1 MRLNDPLP
9 SFFEFEEKEYPLNLA
24 FDRVLD
30 VFDVLSDDGMNL
42 SDKVETCIKI
52 LVGDVGLDIISQ
64 FVMFREL
71 YDTYLVFGKKS
82 EVVTDE
88 LGNVMPM
95 KPVSKDMDIVLD
107 AKYIYASFRQIGI
120 NLFEEQGR
128 LSWEEFQ
135 VLLETLPDDTPIQ
148 KIKSIRNWK
157 PQKGESTEHKEQ
169 MRELQRRYALPNY
182 VREEEEDG

>member
-42 SDKVETCIKI
+42 PDKVETCIKI

-157 PQKGESTEHKEQ
+157 PQKGERTEHKEQ

>member
-1 MRLNDPLP
+1 MRLNDPLT
-9 SFFEFEEKEYPLNLA
+9 SSFEFEEKEYPLNLA

-30 VFDVLSDDGMNL
+30 TFDVLSDDGMNL
-42 SDKVETCIKI
+42 TDKVETCLKI
-52 LVGDVGLDIISQ
+52 LVGDVDLDTQSQ
-64 FVMFREL
+64 FIMFWQI
-71 YDTYLVFGKKS
+71 YDAFLMFGEQS

-88 LGNVMPM
+88 LGNVMPT
-95 KPVSKDMDIVLD
+95 KPVSKDIDITLD

-120 NLFEEQGR
+120 NLFEEQGC

-135 VLLETLPDDTPIQ
+135 ALLVTLPDETPIQ
-148 KIKSIRNWK
+148 RIRAIRNWK